1 GLAGLGDG
9 DRRRIE
15 ASMRR
20 MLNKLLHPSTVAVR
34 RAALDPGGL
43 GFLEGL
49 RNALD
54 LPPLPP
60 DEAGN
65 R

>member
-1 GLAGLGDG
+1 
-9 DRRRIE
+9 
-15 ASMRR
+15 

-49 RNALD
+49 RNALG
-54 LPPLPP
+54 LPPVPP
-60 DEAGN
+60 DEAAETREEREAGH

>member
-1 GLAGLGDG
+1 
-9 DRRRIE
+9 
-15 ASMRR
+15 MRR